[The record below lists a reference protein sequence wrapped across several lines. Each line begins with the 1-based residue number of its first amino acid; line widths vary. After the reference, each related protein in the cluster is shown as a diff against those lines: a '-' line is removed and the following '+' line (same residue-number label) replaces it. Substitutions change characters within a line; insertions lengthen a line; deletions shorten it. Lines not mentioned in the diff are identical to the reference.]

1 MTPRL
6 RKFVLTTHIASSVG
20 LLGAVAGFLALAIAG
35 LTSRD
40 GEVVRSAYIAMN
52 AIAELVIVPLML
64 AALVIGIIASLA
76 TRWGLLR
83 YYWLIAK
90 LGLTIIATVVLL
102 LQMDTVGLLARSAA
116 AASLSEAYFGQQ
128 VRMVVHSAGGLVVLL
143 VLVVLSVY
151 KPPGLTRYGIAQAD

>member
-40 GEVVRSAYIAMN
+40 GEVVRSAYVAMN

-64 AALVIGIIASLA
+64 AALVIGIIESLA
-76 TRWGLLR
+76 TRWGLVR

-90 LGLTIIATVVLL
+90 LVLTIIATVVLL
-102 LQMDTVGLLARSAA
+102 LQMDTMGLLARSAA
-116 AASLSEAYFGQQ
+116 SASLSDAYFDQQ

-143 VLVVLSVY
+143 ALVVLSVY
-151 KPPGLTRYGIAQAD
+151 KPPGMTRYGGAQVS